1 MRLKTFTAPS
11 MTEAMNLIR
20 NELGDL
26 AVILSE
32 QTIAETGE
40 VWVTAAINPEDE
52 FQHDLQSLAEGV
64 GAVVRALESHG
75 LPLGLA
81 DRLTAAMHDAG
92 GPDAGGP
99 DAGGPDAG
107 SKDPERLL
115 AGALS
120 SQFGFAP
127 IGEGLR
133 RAILLTGPPGAGK
146 TIVAAKL
153 AARGRLAGRTVSLA
167 TTDTVR
173 AGGVA
178 QLAVFTEIL
187 DSKLGLADG
196 KAALAKLMKGNAGT
210 RPTVIDT
217 QGVNPLD
224 PAALSHVAGLAEAAG
239 AEPVLVL
246 AAGGDVR
253 ESADIAAAFAGI
265 GVSRMIA
272 TRIDCARRLGGLLA
286 AAAHPLA
293 LAEFSLTP
301 TIADGLE
308 AADPALLAELLLK
321 PPGGPQRE
329 PAVAGPP
336 QEVAL

>member
-81 DRLTAAMHDAG
+81 DRLTAAMH
-92 GPDAGGP
+92 

>member
-1 MRLKTFTAPS
+1 MRLKTYTAPS
-11 MTEAMNLIR
+11 MTEAMNMIR
-20 NELGDL
+20 KELGDL
-26 AVILSE
+26 AVIISE

-40 VWVTAAINPEDE
+40 AWVTAAIDPEDE
-52 FQHDLQSLAEGV
+52 LQHNLQSVAKGV
-64 GAVVRALESHG
+64 GAVVRALNSHG

-81 DRLTAAMHDAG
+81 DRLTAAMHDTIEH
-92 GPDAGGP
+92 DAGGE
-99 DAGGPDAG
+99 
-107 SKDPERLL
+107 DPERLL

-133 RAILLTGPPGAGK
+133 RAVLLTGPPGAGK

-153 AARGRLAGRTVSLA
+153 AARERLAGRSISLV

-178 QLAVFTEIL
+178 QLCVFTDIL
-187 DSKLGLADG
+187 DSKLAVADS
-196 KAALAKLMKGNAGT
+196 KEALAKLMKGDARK

-308 AADPALLAELLLK
+308 TADPDFLAALLLK
-321 PPGGPQRE
+321 APGGPE
-329 PAVAGPP
+329 YGTAVAGPAN
-336 QEVAL
+336 EVVA